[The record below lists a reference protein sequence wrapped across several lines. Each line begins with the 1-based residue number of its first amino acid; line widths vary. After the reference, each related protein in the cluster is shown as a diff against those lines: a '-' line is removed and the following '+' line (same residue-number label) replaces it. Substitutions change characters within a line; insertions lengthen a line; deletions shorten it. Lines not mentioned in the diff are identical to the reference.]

1 MLASTLRKGLAGTA
15 ALAILAGSAGFETA
29 HAADPGKGS
38 FLSKPLRWLK
48 GRSAEKRFEEL
59 EAAEPAPNPGSA
71 TVDSAN
77 PEPSKLL
84 PVEQPLLRH
93 ASGGFDLP
101 GAGSAPR
108 VARVSLQQAGTPR
121 ELKPVTSILPYA
133 DYQPE
138 TTQIDQQV
146 SPDLLAPEEVGIEG
160 PGAPRSTGEPILYQ
174 WHASNLH
181 HYPLYFEDPALERY
195 GHTHESYLQP
205 VVSVARFGVQLV
217 GLPYQMTIDPVW
229 KRRYTLGWY
238 RPGECAPKQ
247 YEQIPWN
254 TKAAINQAAVTSG
267 LWFAFP

>member
-1 MLASTLRKGLAGTA
+1 MLVSILRKGLAGTA
-15 ALAILAGSAGFETA
+15 ALAILAGASGFERV
-29 HAADPGKGS
+29 HAADPGKDS

-48 GRSAEKRFEEL
+48 GRSAENRFDEL
-59 EAAEPAPNPGSA
+59 NAAEPAPRPGSA
-71 TVDSAN
+71 TVDSIN
-77 PEPSKLL
+77 PEPSQLL
-84 PVEQPLLRH
+84 PASQSPLRH
-93 ASGGFDLP
+93 AFGGADLP

-146 SPDLLAPEEVGIEG
+146 SPDLVAPEEVGIDG
-160 PGAPRSTGEPILYQ
+160 PGTKRSTGEPILYQ

-247 YEQIPWN
+247 YQQIPWN
-254 TKAAINQAAVTSG
+254 TKAAINQGAVTSG